1 MPARDTLVTKMLKE
15 SFDLPQILNSI
26 MDLNHNDNSCVSH
39 RSKQIRIVNF
49 LESLKLGHIYDNFEI
64 LTCSLLASEIFSKI
78 LIDSE
83 SKSGAKAA
91 AGTFSFLVIENY

>member
-1 MPARDTLVTKMLKE
+1 MTKMLKE

-49 LESLKLGHIYDNFEI
+49 LESLKLDHIYDKLELKYF
-64 LTCSLLASEIFSKI
+64 TCSLLASEIFSKI